1 MKNYFNFF
9 NLPKCFNIDMDL
21 LDETYYNFQ
30 KKIHPDNFIQKSKID
45 QETSIKL
52 STYLNKAYSTLRD
65 PFLRSIYLCKLN
77 GIDLNTQL
85 NPNFPNDFLEQQIKW
100 RETLN
105 IIKNKKDKVELKIL
119 SKKIR
124 KISKKEM
131 RIIENF
137 IDKNK
142 YNFAI
147 LNIHKLMFLKK
158 FNIEINNAFILI
170 ES

>member
-1 MKNYFNFF
+1 MIKFITIF
-9 NLPKCFNIDMDL
+9 K
-21 LDETYYNFQ
+21 

-45 QETSIKL
+45 QDASVKL
-52 STYLNKAYSTLRD
+52 STYLNKAYSILKD

-77 GIDLNTQL
+77 GIDLNTKL
-85 NPNFPNDFLEQQIKW
+85 NLNFSHDFLEQQMKW
-100 RETLN
+100 RETLS
-105 IIKNKKDKVELKIL
+105 IIKNKKDKGKLEIL

-137 IDKNK
+137 INKNQ
-142 YNFAI
+142 YNSAI

-158 FNIEINNAFILI
+158 FNIEINNAFMLMNITQ
-170 ES
+170 